1 MYSNNYQP
9 NYDIIAAYKKQ
20 IKKEKAKRLLKKISI
35 IISMLLIIALFCFK
49 TVNKVEKK
57 QQQKKLNDLISSI
70 EDYQPDTLETLIISL
85 E

>member
-35 IISMLLIIALFCFK
+35 II
-49 TVNKVEKK
+49 
-57 QQQKKLNDLISSI
+57 
-70 EDYQPDTLETLIISL
+70 
-85 E
+85 